1 MYIVLLLLLVV
12 IIQTQAHNFANFSVE
27 CKDYIRYLNNII
39 FKIENV
45 KGDLLS
51 HQIKFKKVK
60 KEIKEKSGKSGKS
73 GWF

>member
-12 IIQTQAHNFANFSVE
+12 IIRTQAQNFNNLSVE
-27 CKDYIRYLNNII
+27 CSKYITYLNNII

-45 KGDLLS
+45 EGDLLS

-60 KEIKEKSGKSGKS
+60 KEIKEKSGKSEKA